1 MLGSIAAGLVVA
13 WMLKSEPNISGS
25 GIPQVEGQLQGEL
38 EFHWWSILWKK
49 FVAGIISIGPGLF
62 LGREGPSIQL
72 GAAVGQGVAQGF
84 KKHGSDRRIMIAA
97 GAAGG
102 LAAAFNAPIAGT
114 MFVLEEVYHN
124 FSPLVWITSLA
135 SAVGANF
142 ISLNVFGEVPV
153 LHLVYDRPLPVSLYW
168 HLLLLGVLLGV
179 LGFAY
184 QKNVARDAQAVFL
197 HAHSA
202 GAAGAGAV
210 SSGDSDWPAGSGHF
224 RRWQRADHWV

>member
-1 MLGSIAAGLVVA
+1 
-13 WMLKSEPNISGS
+13 
-25 GIPQVEGQLQGEL
+25 
-38 EFHWWSILWKK
+38 
-49 FVAGIISIGPGLF
+49 
-62 LGREGPSIQL
+62 
-72 GAAVGQGVAQGF
+72 
-84 KKHGSDRRIMIAA
+84 MIAA

-184 QKNVARDAQAVFL
+184 QKKRC
-197 HAHSA
+197 SRCP
-202 GAAGAGAV
+202 
-210 SSGDSDWPAGSGHF
+210 SCIPTRTF
-224 RRWQRADHWV
+224 RGRCRGWCRFFW

>member
-1 MLGSIAAGLVVA
+1 
-13 WMLKSEPNISGS
+13 MLKSEPNISGS